1 MARLTPI
8 IWFKHVTVSRYV
20 QFRCFVSGSISF
32 SCSLRSAGPTLTLSI
47 QPITRW
53 PCLLLF
59 FLIIGYTYF
68 ASLLDDVQVCGTPV
82 FMLMLYI
89 DLFALFQLFYNFSL
103 NYFSL
108 RIGHK
113 IDPLTINQGVLS
125 LLKMVILTNIIS
137 AYSINGLRVWSRK
150 LGLEL

>member
-1 MARLTPI
+1 
-8 IWFKHVTVSRYV
+8 
-20 QFRCFVSGSISF
+20 
-32 SCSLRSAGPTLTLSI
+32 
-47 QPITRW
+47 
-53 PCLLLF
+53 
-59 FLIIGYTYF
+59 
-68 ASLLDDVQVCGTPV
+68 
-82 FMLMLYI
+82 MLMLYI